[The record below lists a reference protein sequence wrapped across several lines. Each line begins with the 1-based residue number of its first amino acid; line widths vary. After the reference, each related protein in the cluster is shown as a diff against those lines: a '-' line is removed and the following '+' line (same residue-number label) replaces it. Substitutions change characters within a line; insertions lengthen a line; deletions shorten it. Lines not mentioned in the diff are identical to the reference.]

1 MTDLLF
7 KFARRRQKGSGEL
20 KDSKHMM
27 EELEYILIDL
37 GLTFIS
43 CADLTSLSTHKYME
57 FPVGIC
63 LGKSLN
69 PAVISE
75 IAAGPTVS
83 YANEYE
89 KTNRLLDEMAEH
101 CSDYLMR
108 KGFRAIPFR
117 ASKYI
122 KTDNTLSTDLPH
134 KTVATMAGIGW
145 IGKCALL
152 ITEKFGSAVRYNTVL
167 TDAPLPV
174 EIPVSESRCG
184 DCMECVTACPAGAP
198 KGSSWYPGRSRHEF
212 YDAHA
217 CRAKARS
224 LSERT
229 GLEHP
234 ICGIC
239 IAACPYTKRYIE
251 GTTANAFT

>member
-1 MTDLLF
+1 L
-7 KFARRRQKGSGEL
+7 KEL
-20 KDSKHMM
+20 KRMR
-27 EELEYILIDL
+27 EELECTLVDR
-37 GLTFIS
+37 GLTFMS
-43 CADLTSLSTHKYME
+43 CADLKALPSHICME

-89 KTNRLLDEMAEH
+89 KTNRLLDESAERCASILMA
-101 CSDYLMR
+101 
-108 KGFRAIPFR
+108 KGFQAIPFQ
-117 ASKYI
+117 ASRYI

-134 KTVATMAGIGW
+134 KTVATLAGVGW

-152 ITEKFGSAVRYNTVL
+152 VTEKYGSAVRYNTVL

-174 EIPVSESRCG
+174 GNPVSESRCG
-184 DCMECVTACPAGAP
+184 DCMECVHACPAEAP
-198 KGSSWYPGRSRHEF
+198 NGNGWYPGRPRHEF
-212 YDAHA
+212 YDAHT

-224 LSERT
+224 LSKQT
-229 GLEHP
+229 GIEHP

-239 IAACPYTKRYIE
+239 IAACPYTKRYCQRSVRP
-251 GTTANAFT
+251 